1 MFLGTAL
8 TILYR
13 VTISL
18 WKYEGD
24 NEALDL
30 IKLSVSEPLLAVW
43 LLTYT
48 CLMKLGGVLFSAL
61 FGTPVSDITLLF
73 VGMLFADRL
82 ELSFLRG
89 LDA

>member
-1 MFLGTAL
+1 M
-8 TILYR
+8 LYR

-24 NEALDL
+24 KEALDL
-30 IKLSVSEPLLAVW
+30 IKLSVSEPLLALW

-48 CLMKLGGVLFSAL
+48 CLMKLGGSLFKAL
-61 FGTPVSDITLLF
+61 FGTPVSVTILPV
-73 VGMLFADRL
+73 VGIVFADRL

-89 LDA
+89 LEA